1 MCLASFRRLGLSS
14 GVRCAAGFHRVS
26 CSLAGRT
33 MASSAVGRIAVTRRL
48 PGPQQEELLRRVQ
61 ERGIQLLQNDSDEPV
76 DRRQLEEWTQQ
87 GIDGLYCLL
96 TDKIDQELIRQSGPR
111 LEVVSTMSAG
121 FNHID
126 VQACKSNGTAV
137 GYTPDVLTDTTADL
151 AVGLLLSTARRIP
164 EAAQAV
170 KDGKLH
176 SNSAESDWI
185 IIIGY
190 GVLSRRVDHVEA
202 GMDDGKGY
210 PWFLCWNYWH
220 GANRLCYSTKTERVQ
235 LQFLVHSH
243 EKEAG
248 DGKAVGEY

>member
-170 KDGKLH
+170 KDGEWTTWKPEWMTGKDIH
-176 SNSAESDWI
+176 GSSVG
-185 IIIGY
+185 IIGMGRIGY
-190 GVLSRRVDHVEA
+190 AIAQRL
-202 GMDDGKGY
+202 KGFNCS
-210 PWFLCWNYWH
+210 FLYT
-220 GANRLCYSTKTERVQ
+220 GTQYVPPLDAY
-235 LQFLVHSH
+235 
-243 EKEAG
+243 
-248 DGKAVGEY
+248 